1 MEDFLK
7 YIIPFLIDNKE
18 AFQIDKEVPTS
29 RPDASGVRDS
39 DQSVGKEDQGTVIF
53 TIHVAKEDMGKV
65 IGKEGRTIQSIRN
78 LVKILAVKE
87 NKRVMVEIAEPE
99 GSEIP
104 EEPQEESTKKE

>member
-7 YIIPFLIDNKE
+7 YVIPFLIDNKE
-18 AFQIDKEVPTS
+18 AFQVETKE
-29 RPDASGVRDS
+29 
-39 DQSVGKEDQGTVIF
+39 EDEGTVIF

-99 GSEIP
+99 GSET
-104 EEPQEESTKKE
+104 PQESTENTSKEE

>member
-1 MEDFLK
+1 MEEFLK

-18 AFQIDKEVPTS
+18 AFHVDK
-29 RPDASGVRDS
+29 
-39 DQSVGKEDQGTVIF
+39 KEEGEGTVIF

-78 LVKILAVKE
+78 LIKILAVKE

-99 GSEIP
+99 GSETP
-104 EEPQEESTKKE
+104 VKEDVVEETPTH

>member
-7 YIIPFLIDNKE
+7 YVIPYLIDNKD
-18 AFQIDKEVPTS
+18 AFSIDKREES
-29 RPDASGVRDS
+29 
-39 DQSVGKEDQGTVIF
+39 EGTVIF

-99 GSEIP
+99 GSVIP
-104 EEPQEESTKKE
+104 QDQEEAPKEA

>member
-18 AFQIDKEVPTS
+18 AFQIETKE
-29 RPDASGVRDS
+29 
-39 DQSVGKEDQGTVIF
+39 EDEGTVIF

-104 EEPQEESTKKE
+104 QEPQEESTKEE

>member
-7 YIIPFLIDNKE
+7 YIIPFLIDNKQS
-18 AFQIDKEVPTS
+18 FRVDK
-29 RPDASGVRDS
+29 
-39 DQSVGKEDQGTVIF
+39 KEEGESTVIF

-78 LVKILAVKE
+78 LIKILAVKE

-99 GSEIP
+99 GSTIP
-104 EEPQEESTKKE
+104 ATE